1 MIGTKENPIQVDSIR
16 NSLNYLN
23 NLVTED
29 GYNIIYHRLGSIR
42 ESKILDHYQAVD
54 TNGRYHELYIDPYAD
69 EMMRVPPTG
78 FLFKNSFFDYHDIFN
93 DTEVD
98 EKYVYEDNIDTEEY
112 VDYLK
117 TKPFAFRMIS
127 DSWGT
132 NFQVNFPEDVI
143 HMMVK
148 DQFINIHTDE
158 QLTKLIEE
166 LKNNEPSNGN

>member
-69 EMMRVPPTG
+69 EMMRVPP
-78 FLFKNSFFDYHDIFN
+78 
-93 DTEVD
+93 
-98 EKYVYEDNIDTEEY
+98 
-112 VDYLK
+112 
-117 TKPFAFRMIS
+117 
-127 DSWGT
+127 
-132 NFQVNFPEDVI
+132 
-143 HMMVK
+143 
-148 DQFINIHTDE
+148 
-158 QLTKLIEE
+158 
-166 LKNNEPSNGN
+166 NGN